1 MSPEP
6 LNRSAENEADL
17 PWWRAKSFV
26 KRLLIIAV
34 AVFLVGALGYFV
46 ALPAFQ
52 NFRNARIIRIAN
64 SFLGTEDYRSAYLL
78 LDQYLKNHPENLEAR
93 RLLAKVLEEYGAGQ
107 GLTEWESLVRLEPDN
122 AANYIGYITSALRV
136 RQLQKLPETLAI
148 LQKLQPDGLDYHRL
162 SAGLALVNGD
172 AVALRKSIEA
182 LAQAEPDNPT
192 TQFSLATLRLNSP
205 VTAEVAAARET
216 LEKFA
221 RGDALR
227 IRATLALLDDAPK
240 RWPKEKT
247 PAKLYTQLARQLEIG
262 KSPLDSPSGFMKTGA
277 VRLREPGLESLLEHL
292 QTQPAPTSEDVA
304 RLAQWMLKIGRARD
318 ALVWLETLPPPTRES
333 PAALASM
340 AACAV
345 GLEAWDKLEQLLLQG
360 AWGPVPSEA
369 VKYAF
374 QARLLRE
381 QKNDSRAETIWNN
394 AIKAA
399 EPSLPG
405 MRLLHRLVQIWH
417 WPGKE
422 VPVLWALVR
431 RFPNDNQAWQKLT
444 EQVLATRET
453 AQVWR
458 VYNAW
463 IQAMPSNLQPQI
475 ERVVV
480 GLLVRPQEPGL
491 ANRASELFRLHPN
504 NPGCRLAQ
512 ALALW
517 RGGLSGEALIVLD
530 AVQLNPAAEP
540 RVALTRGLVLSAL
553 GRRTES
559 ERMFGLLQ
567 TEALLPEEGAL
578 IAAARNGTK

>member
-1 MSPEP
+1 
-6 LNRSAENEADL
+6 L
-17 PWWRAKSFV
+17 PWWRTKSFL
-26 KRLLIIAV
+26 KRLGISV
-34 AVFLVGALGYFV
+34 ATILLLSGLGYFV
-46 ALPAFQ
+46 GYPAYQ
-52 NFRNARIIRIAN
+52 DFRNARIIRIA
-64 SFLGTEDYRSAYLL
+64 SDFVKSEDYRSAYLL

-107 GLTEWESLVRLEPDN
+107 GLAEWESLVKQEPNN
-122 AANYIGYITSALRV
+122 AANYIGYISSALRV
-136 RQLQKLPETLAI
+136 RQIYKLPEALAT

-162 SAGLALVNGD
+162 SAGLALVTGD
-172 AVALRKSIEA
+172 RVALRKSIEA

-192 TQFSLATLRLNSP
+192 TQFNLAGLRLNSP
-205 VTAEVAAARET
+205 VAAEVAAAREA

-240 RWPKEKT
+240 RWPKEKI
-247 PAKLYTQLARQLEIG
+247 PAKLYTLLARQLELG
-262 KSPLDSPSGFMKTGA
+262 KSPLDSPNGLVKAG
-277 VRLREPGLESLLEHL
+277 VIRPREPGLENLVEHL
-292 QTQPAPTSEDVA
+292 QTQPAPTAEDVA
-304 RLAQWMLKIGRARD
+304 LLSQWLLKNGRARD
-318 ALVWLETLPPPTRES
+318 ALVWLETLPSPIRES

-360 AWGPVPSEA
+360 AWGPVPTEV

-374 QARLLRE
+374 QARSLRE
-381 QKNDSRAETIWNN
+381 QNNDSRAETVWNN
-394 AIKAA
+394 AVKAA

-405 MRLLHRLVQIWH
+405 MRLLHRLVQVWH
-417 WPGKE
+417 WQGKE
-422 VPVLWALVR
+422 VPILWALVR
-431 RFPNDNQAWQKLT
+431 RFPNDTLAWQKLV

-463 IQAMPSNLQPQI
+463 IQATPANLQAQI

-517 RGGLSGEALIVLD
+517 RGGLTSEALIVLD

-540 RVALTRGLVLSAL
+540 RVALTRGLVLGAL

-559 ERMFGLLQ
+559 ERMFALLPA
-567 TEALLPEEGAL
+567 EALLPEETAL
-578 IAAARNGTK
+578 IAAARTGAK

>member
-1 MSPEP
+1 MPPEP
-6 LNRSAENEADL
+6 LYRSADSEADS
-17 PWWRAKSFV
+17 PWWRERSLLKRLFISALAIVLLGVLGYFLGFPAYQNLRSSRILRIASSFV
-26 KRLLIIAV
+26 K
-34 AVFLVGALGYFV
+34 
-46 ALPAFQ
+46 
-52 NFRNARIIRIAN
+52 
-64 SFLGTEDYRSAYLL
+64 TEDYRSAYLL
-78 LDQYLKNHPENLEAR
+78 LDQYLKSHPENLEAR

-107 GLTEWESLVRLEPDN
+107 GLAEWEALVTLEPDN
-122 AANYIGYITSALRV
+122 AANYVGYITSALRV
-136 RQLQKLPETLAI
+136 RQIQKLPESLAI

-162 SAGLALVNGD
+162 SAALALLTGD
-172 AVALRKSIEA
+172 AVVLRKSIEV

-192 TQFSLATLRLNSP
+192 TQFNLATLRLNSP
-205 VTAEVAAARET
+205 VAAEVAAARDT
-216 LEKFA
+216 LEEFA

-227 IRATLALLDDAPK
+227 IRATLVLIDDAPK

-247 PAKLYTQLARQLEIG
+247 PAKLYALLVRQLALG

-277 VRLREPGLESLLEHL
+277 VRVREPGLESLLEHL
-292 QTQPAPTSEDVA
+292 QTQPAPTSEDVT
-304 RLAQWMLKIGRARD
+304 RLAQWLLKIGRTRD
-318 ALVWLETLPPPTRES
+318 ALVWLETLPPLTRES
-333 PAALASM
+333 PAALVSM

-360 AWGPVPSEA
+360 AWGPVPGEA

-381 QKNDSRAETIWNN
+381 QKNDSRAESIWNQ

-399 EPSLPG
+399 ESSLPG
-405 MRLLHRLVQIWH
+405 MRVLHRLVQIWR

-422 VPVLWALVR
+422 VPVLWVLVR
-431 RFPNDNQAWQKLT
+431 RFPNDTQAWQKLT

-453 AQVWR
+453 AQLWR
-458 VYNAW
+458 VYNSW
-463 IQAMPSNLQPQI
+463 VQAMPAHVPAQI
-475 ERVVV
+475 ERLVV

-491 ANRASELFRLHPN
+491 ANRAAELFRLHPN

-517 RGGLSGEALIVLD
+517 RGGLTGEALIVLD

-553 GRRTES
+553 GRRAES
-559 ERMFGLLQ
+559 ERMFALLK
-567 TEALLPEEGAL
+567 TETLLPEEVAL
-578 IAAARNGTK
+578 MAAARNSSK